1 MASSGMNTV
10 SKGVESG
17 ELHLKISGMHCKA
30 CIEHVTQA
38 LKKLEGVESVSVS
51 LMPPEAMLKTARV
64 LSLSEINRALAQVG
78 QYHASEYSDDENPI
92 MTFQIK
98 LPVSAAVPVPQAN
111 RREFWKDSPTWRR
124 ASLNTLNCLVGCS
137 IGDFGFIIYAQATA
151 LAWSM
156 WAIMG
161 IAMLCGLSTSV
172 LMETLL
178 LKWRENF
185 GWKMAVRTALSMSF
199 LSMLAMELA
208 ENVTDYM
215 LTKGEVA
222 PSEPFFWIALTISL
236 LAGFLVPLPYNYFK
250 LRKYNKACH

>member
-1 MASSGMNTV
+1 MDTV
-10 SKGVESG
+10 AKGALTESG
-17 ELHLKISGMHCKA
+17 KLRLKISGMHCKA
-30 CIEHVTQA
+30 CVEHVTQA
-38 LKKLEGVESVSVS
+38 LKKLDGVEAVSVS
-51 LMPPEAMLKTARV
+51 LMPPEAVLKTARM
-64 LSLSEINRALAQVG
+64 LSLSEINHALAQVG
-78 QYHASEYSDDENPI
+78 EYQASEHFGDSSPAP
-92 MTFQIK
+92 MFQIE
-98 LPVSAAVPVPQAN
+98 LPVSAANAAPQASQHG
-111 RREFWKDSPTWRR
+111 FWQDVSTWQR

>member
-1 MASSGMNTV
+1 MDTV
-10 SKGVESG
+10 AKGAVAESK
-17 ELHLKISGMHCKA
+17 ELRLKISGMHCKA
-30 CIEHVTQA
+30 CVEHVTQV
-38 LKKLEGVESVSVS
+38 LKKLDGVKAVSVS
-51 LMPPEAMLKTARV
+51 FVLPEAVLKTVRR
-64 LSLSEINRALAQVG
+64 LSLSEINHALAQVG
-78 QYHASEYSDDENPI
+78 EYQASEHFGDSSPAP
-92 MTFQIK
+92 MFQIE
-98 LPVSAAVPVPQAN
+98 LPVSAAAMAPQVSQHG
-111 RREFWKDSPTWRR
+111 FWQDVSTWRR

-161 IAMLCGLSTSV
+161 VAMLCGLSTSV

-185 GWKMAVRTALSMSF
+185 GWKMAVRTAFSMSF

-215 LTKGEVA
+215 LTRGEVA
-222 PSEPFFWIALTISL
+222 PSEPFFWIALVISL